1 MITLRCYDSFY
12 RQLGE
17 LANFVDADGPS
28 LEYVLSCAPGAIG
41 AMVLT
46 VPATT
51 SLDLFPK
58 DGLLVPY
65 RSIAGR
71 PPVMDNGAVYLVRK
85 RESFATHTRITA
97 LHATSLLQR
106 RIINYRS
113 GLNTSS
119 GANYTGKGPSP
130 ADDLIYAYVTEN
142 LGGSATSA
150 QRIGV
155 STGVNIAR
163 KPAYRTEAFVTVAAS
178 AGAGA
183 STAIE
188 AAWRNLFDV
197 CAEIA
202 NWSTQSGTYLTFEFV
217 SPREG
222 YLEFRQYTGQRGVD
236 RRVSTANPLILSV
249 DTGTI
254 ENAVLTEDWT
264 NEKTVVT
271 AGGAG
276 DGQARAVGS
285 DDDFVRL
292 QDSWFGRIE
301 SFYEASNQVST
312 TALDQ
317 IAGSQLNLWRGVR
330 TLSGDLIETPAAT
343 RGIHYDLGDYVTIR
357 HRGVQYDVRLDTIQ
371 VSVGGGATN
380 PVTGTPAE
388 PLKRDGT
395 LDRDAPG
402 KRRERMR
409 GRV

>member
-17 LANFVDADGPS
+17 LTNFVDTDGPS
-28 LEYVLSCAPGAIG
+28 LDYVLSCAPGAIG
-41 AMVLT
+41 ALVVT

-113 GLNTSS
+113 GLNNAS
-119 GANYTGKGPSP
+119 GQTYTGKGPSP
-130 ADDLIYAYVTEN
+130 ADDLIYAFLDEN
-142 LGGSATSA
+142 LGANAQGT

-155 STGVNIAR
+155 STSANITT
-163 KPAYRTEAFVTVAAS
+163 KPAFRSEAFVTIAAS

-183 STAIE
+183 STSIE

-202 NWSTQSGTYLTFEFV
+202 NWSTLSGTYLTFECI

-236 RRVSTANPLILSV
+236 RRASTSTPLILSV
-249 DTGTI
+249 ETGTI

-264 NEKTVVT
+264 NEKTFVT

-276 DGQARAVGS
+276 DGQLRAVGS
-285 DDDFVRL
+285 NDDYVRL

-301 SFYEASNQVST
+301 SFYEASNQAST

-388 PLKRDGT
+388 ALRRDGVT
-395 LDRDAPG
+395 DRDAPG

>member
-1 MITLRCYDSFY
+1 MITLGCYDSRF
-12 RQLGE
+12 RKRGE
-17 LANFVDADGPS
+17 IANFVDADGPS

-41 AMVLT
+41 ALVLT

-51 SLDLFPK
+51 SMDLFPK
-58 DGLLVPY
+58 DAILVPF

-71 PPVMDNGAVYLVRK
+71 PPTMDNGAAYLVRK
-85 RESFATHTRITA
+85 REAFATHTRITA

-119 GANYTGKGPSP
+119 GQNYTGKGPSP
-130 ADDLIYAYVTEN
+130 ADDLIYAYLDEN
-142 LGGSATSA
+142 LGINASSS
-150 QRIGV
+150 QRIGF
-155 STGVNIAR
+155 STLVNMTR
-163 KPAYRTEAFVTVAAS
+163 GGLVTIAAS

-183 STAIE
+183 STSIE

-197 CAEIA
+197 CTEIA
-202 NWSTQSGTYLTFEFV
+202 NWSTLSGTYLTFEV
-217 SPREG
+217 MSPAPG
-222 YLEFRQYTGQRGVD
+222 ALEVRMYTGQRGVD

-264 NEKTVVT
+264 NEKTAVT

-276 DGQARAVGS
+276 DGQARVAGYNE
-285 DDDFVRL
+285 DYVRI
-292 QDSWFGRIE
+292 QDSFFNRIE
-301 SFYEASNQVST
+301 TFYEASNQADT

-380 PVTGTPAE
+380 PVTGTPAD